1 MAGYRENK
9 NRELCVKKKKNWGG
23 EGGGLISLCLPKVQG
38 QVQLEN

>member
-9 NRELCVKKKKNWGG
+9 NRELCVKKKKNF
-23 EGGGLISLCLPKVQG
+23 GGGGVLISLCLPKVQG

>member
-9 NRELCVKKKKNWGG
+9 NRELCVKKKKKKC
-23 EGGGLISLCLPKVQG
+23 GGLISLCLPKVQG

>member
-9 NRELCVKKKKNWGG
+9 NRELCVKKKKC
-23 EGGGLISLCLPKVQG
+23 GGLISLCLPKVQG